1 MNRTLAYSFLV
12 FLAGSSYG
20 FIVPCVK
27 IASAHGVDVT
37 DFLPAQYLLA
47 FLLMAVVVLI
57 RRISFAK
64 SAEML
69 KLAGIGI
76 ATSCTSLCYYS
87 AVSLLPSAVALTLL
101 FQFVWIGVVINSVA
115 ERKLPGRST
124 VVAMAIVL
132 AGTVFAAGIL
142 DASFSELNP
151 RGVALGLGSAL
162 FYALFLFLSGKV
174 GTEYALPLRT
184 MSLSFG
190 GFIVTSAMNPG
201 FFTGALWDA
210 AIWPYAA
217 LLAFLGIIVP
227 TSLIAFASPKLP
239 SGMVTIMASSEL
251 PVGVLAAWAI
261 VADAPSAATLFG
273 VCLVLAGIVFNQLPA
288 LKEALGGGRTKPR
301 SSQSD

>member
-1 MNRTLAYSFLV
+1 MNRTPAYAFLV

-47 FLLMAVVVLI
+47 FLLMAGVVLV
-57 RRISFAK
+57 RRIRPAEPS
-64 SAEML
+64 EML
-69 KLAGIGI
+69 KLAAIGI

-87 AVSLLPSAVALTLL
+87 AVTLLPSAVALTLL
-101 FQFVWIGVVINSVA
+101 FQFVWIGVLINAVA
-115 ERKLPGRST
+115 ERKPPDKHT
-124 VVAMAIVL
+124 VAAMVIVL
-132 AGTVFAAGIL
+132 TGTVFAAGLL
-142 DASFSELNP
+142 DASFSELDP
-151 RGVALGLGSAL
+151 KGVVLGLGSAL

-174 GTEYALPLRT
+174 GTGYALPLRT

-190 GFIVTSAMNPG
+190 GFVVTSAMNPG
-201 FFTGALWDA
+201 FFTNALWSS
-210 AIWPYAA
+210 AIWPYAL

-227 TSLIAFASPKLP
+227 TSLIAFASPKIP
-239 SGMVTIMASSEL
+239 AGMVTIMASSEL

-261 VADAPSAATLFG
+261 VADAPSPTTILG

-288 LKEALGGGRTKPR
+288 LREALGQKSTRG
-301 SSQSD
+301 

>member
-142 DASFSELNP
+142 DASFSELDP
-151 RGVALGLGSAL
+151 KGVALGLGSAL

-190 GFIVTSAMNPG
+190 GVIVTSAMNPG

-261 VADAPSAATLFG
+261 VADVPSAATLFG

-288 LKEALGGGRTKPR
+288 LKEALDGEKPR